1 MLKGFFILR
10 KYFELQQKCR
20 YRRRVWAGE
29 GGRDRRVPVTGTAVV
44 LWAVARGGGDD
55 RRDEFLYGGVEG
67 SVDGVAEESIDVGDG
82 FECDHGGSPFDGR
95 KKSPLVGRALWIVG
109 GF

>member
-1 MLKGFFILR
+1 MQIQAARVG
-10 KYFELQQKCR
+10 
-20 YRRRVWAGE
+20 RR
-29 GGRDRRVPVTGTAVV
+29 GRSGPESARDGIAVV

-55 RRDEFLYGGVEG
+55 WRDEFLYGGVEG